1 MRILLVLDR
10 VENPAS
16 ANALMGFRLAEQ
28 LLRRDHIVHI
38 LTLWDGL
45 HTPPAPP
52 EGAMQHLL
60 AFADERQMNEAL
72 ENGQKG
78 GTPVPLR
85 LARLAAHPA
94 AAAAAFRQLVLK
106 QPRRT
111 VDSRREIERLD
122 AEFHF
127 DAVCAVC
134 APYRT
139 AFALEAAAIRGKK
152 FLWQLDPYASNRD
165 YTAPGGF
172 AREGQLL
179 DALDGTFVTPQA
191 LPDYA
196 DGAPLAPWREKVH
209 VLGFP
214 TLLPRVI
221 EPVEHDNIQCVFCGS
236 LHPVMREPGFALAL
250 FRALHDDTVT
260 LTMAGGGW
268 ERFAA
273 DADETARVLGAKF
286 VRPGL
291 LPPDE
296 AAALEN
302 RADVLVSL
310 GNTYDNQ
317 MPSKLFGFFA
327 TGKPVLHLAV
337 SENDPTLPYLAR
349 YPLALVLYRKDG
361 VTPGTVA
368 KLHSWLHNVQ
378 GHALPVIP
386 GGHLREQQGGGDRV
400 LVPHIVAQHV
410 AVGLFVGEDHVAC
423 AAALQLV
430 LFLSQELEAGERII
444 AGKAVDLGYLAGHLG
459 SDDGFERHRLGGQP
473 ARALHGPDQV
483 VQQQNAGLIA

>member
-28 LLRRDHIVHI
+28 LLRRDHTVHI

-45 HTPPAPP
+45 HPPPAPP

-94 AAAAAFRQLVLK
+94 AAAAAFRQLGLK

-179 DALDGTFVTPQA
+179 DALNGTFVTPQA

-196 DGAPLAPWREKVH
+196 DGAPLAIIFHGYRGYAERDG
-209 VLGFP
+209 LGGY
-214 TLLPRVI
+214 TLCTALGYNVLLPDQRAHGYSGGHTITMGVKERYDARDWTVWARI
-221 EPVEHDNIQCVFCGS
+221 RFGPEVPIFLMGVSMGAATVLLAAGLNLPDNVCGIVADCGYTS
-236 LHPVMREPGFALAL
+236 PREITRKCLPEYLPGMPLELTYAVGRLGAIL
-250 FRALHDDTVT
+250 FGHFDP
-260 LTMAGGGW
+260 
-268 ERFAA
+268 E
-273 DADETARVLGAKF
+273 DADC
-286 VRPGL
+286 
-291 LPPDE
+291 E
-296 AAALEN
+296 AAAAQSKVPILFVHGDADGFVPYDMGKRNYEAC
-302 RADVLVSL
+302 RA
-310 GNTYDNQ
+310 
-317 MPSKLFGFFA
+317 K
-327 TGKPVLHLAV
+327 GKKFLTVHGAEHAV
-337 SENDPTLPYLAR
+337 SYYHDNDAYTKQATEFLQDCLAR
-349 YPLALVLYRKDG
+349 RG
-361 VTPGTVA
+361 
-368 KLHSWLHNVQ
+368 
-378 GHALPVIP
+378 
-386 GGHLREQQGGGDRV
+386 
-400 LVPHIVAQHV
+400 
-410 AVGLFVGEDHVAC
+410 FVWPPETD
-423 AAALQLV
+423 
-430 LFLSQELEAGERII
+430 EPE
-444 AGKAVDLGYLAGHLG
+444 K
-459 SDDGFERHRLGGQP
+459 
-473 ARALHGPDQV
+473 
-483 VQQQNAGLIA
+483 